1 MHSFDLLASRSRS
14 QPFIER
20 VMFFKHDSYAQKA
33 LDARMLLS
41 DYPQSIDSA
50 EGKGAPYRGKHVSTA
65 IAIRYLKQ
73 ETRHCRKLQVTPG
86 RTSLVVS
93 MH

>member
-1 MHSFDLLASRSRS
+1 
-14 QPFIER
+14 
-20 VMFFKHDSYAQKA
+20 
-33 LDARMLLS
+33 MLLS
-41 DYPQSIDSA
+41 DYPQSIDST